1 MREECYARRE
11 IGRQKTTRICTIFN
25 YNARAESVFR
35 RVSLTLWRKS
45 REFCLREENEFFSR
59 RDVRT
64 RSKVYSQKV
73 KLPKVNVTREM
84 EREKARDGE

>member
-1 MREECYARRE
+1 MREECYTRRE
-11 IGRQKTTRICTIFN
+11 IGRQKTMRICTIFN

-35 RVSLTLWRKS
+35 RVSLTLWRKG

-73 KLPKVNVTREM
+73 KLPKVNVIREM